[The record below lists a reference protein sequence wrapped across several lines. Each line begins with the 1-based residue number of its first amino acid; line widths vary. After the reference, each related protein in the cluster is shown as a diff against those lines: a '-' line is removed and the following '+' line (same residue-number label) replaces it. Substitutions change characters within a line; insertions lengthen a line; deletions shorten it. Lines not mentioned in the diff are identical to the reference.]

1 VYWYETEQGGTVQK
15 IKNIKLALVA
25 GLLFALVTL
34 GSCLPAS
41 TDGGGEEGG
50 TASFIPLVVILVLLA
65 GMVYFLMIRPMRQR
79 EKKHDVMLQ
88 ELNKGDKVITAGG
101 IYGEIESI
109 DETSVVLRVESGA
122 KIRVTKG
129 GVLNRQEPT

>member
-1 VYWYETEQGGTVQK
+1 MQK
-15 IKNIKLALVA
+15 IKTIKLALVS
-25 GLLFALVTL
+25 GLLFALVTM

-41 TDGGGEEGG
+41 TEGGEEGG

-79 EKKHDVMLQ
+79 EKKHDAMLQ

>member
-1 VYWYETEQGGTVQK
+1 MQK